1 MVLDDPRAVE
11 QLAAGP
17 REYQNTGMGTG
28 DPSMH
33 DHFSEVAASYNEL
46 RTTDLEPVQ
55 FIRDILG
62 ERRSLRAIDVACGGG
77 RYSLLLCQ
85 HLPGLELIL
94 NDVNA
99 SMLANAARHLSE
111 NGITTFT
118 SIQADIAHL
127 TLPDGGLDAAF
138 VFNAVHLFDATLL
151 VEKVARALRAGGY
164 LFIYTRL
171 PSQNAES
178 IWGRYFPG
186 FAEKEDRLYSLDDME
201 SWADGTG
208 GLTPPSVHRF
218 RYERRATLAR
228 LLSQARD
235 KHYSTF
241 SLYTPAEL
249 DRALAEFERNL
260 RTSFKDLQRIEWS
273 DENVMLVFRKG
284 AIRPGGTSQP
294 VMPTVVRTIPLM

>member
-1 MVLDDPRAVE
+1 
-11 QLAAGP
+11 
-17 REYQNTGMGTG
+17 
-28 DPSMH
+28 MH

-46 RTTDLEPVQ
+46 RTTDPEPVQ
-55 FIRDILG
+55 FISDILG
-62 ERRSLRAIDVACGGG
+62 KRRSLRAIDVACGGG

-85 HLPGLELIL
+85 SLPGLELIL

-99 SMLANAARHLSE
+99 SMLAQAARHLSE
-111 NGITTFT
+111 NGITRFS

-127 TLPDGGLDAAF
+127 ALPDGGLDAAF

-151 VEKVARALRAGGY
+151 VEKIARALRAGGY

-171 PSQNAES
+171 SSHNAES
-178 IWGRYFPG
+178 IWGRHFPG
-186 FAEKEDRLYSLDDME
+186 FAEKEDRLYSLDDIE
-201 SWADGTG
+201 SWADEAN

-218 RYERRATLAR
+218 RYRRRATLAR
-228 LLSQARD
+228 LLSQARR

-260 RTSFKDLQRIEWS
+260 RASFKDPQRIEWS
-273 DENVMLVFRKG
+273 DENVMIVFRKG
-284 AIRPGGTSQP
+284 AIRPGVTGQP
-294 VMPTVVRTIPLM
+294 VTPAVVRTIPVK